1 MDAAPLREFGTET
14 LPCEHCGMPK
24 ISPPA
29 DNIQEFRLDNDF
41 QTTFKS
47 WKTGVEG
54 DGRYGLEITH
64 EEVIHQGTGLL
75 IFWRL
80 VPRPHAARR

>member
-1 MDAAPLREFGTET
+1 
-14 LPCEHCGMPK
+14 MPK

-29 DNIQEFRLDNDF
+29 DSIQEFRLNNDF
-41 QTTFKS
+41 QSTFAA
-47 WKTGVEG
+47 WKTEVEEQ
-54 DGRYGLEITH
+54 GRYSLEITH

-75 IFWRL
+75 IFWRR